1 MEKSN
6 QFFETTKPSRLF
18 FTVAVPGTISMLAMS
33 LYFIIEG
40 IFIGHILNEA
50 AFAAVN
56 LAMPFVFINFSLA
69 DMIGV
74 GSSVPISIALG
85 RREYKKANEIFSSS
99 LVLIV
104 LTSIFMGALLY
115 FFSPLFIELMGASGE
130 MAILAVKYVRIYA
143 LTGPFTTVLFA
154 MDNYLKISGF
164 VKTSMAINLFMSALN
179 VALLYLFLSGFKM
192 NVEGCAL
199 ATSIAMSVCAVLTF
213 IPFLTGKTVLKF
225 TYPKISGKNL
235 KEIVSCGAPIF
246 LNNVSGRVAA
256 IVMNVALLSIGGAV
270 YGQTAVA
277 AYSVLMYAAEIV
289 QPLFYGMSDSIS
301 PAIGYNWGAKRLD
314 RVSAITKWSFSMC
327 FIVSLVGTAFM
338 FFFPELVAKLF
349 VDTTQVALFEM
360 STHALRLFSF
370 TFVSRWAGFA
380 VQSFYSSIH
389 KPFLAS
395 ILSVS
400 SAMILPIAFIIILSP
415 LGLDG
420 LWLNMAATSFV
431 VMIMAFIMLFFSQKK
446 MKKDIENPLR

>member
-179 VALLYLFLSGFKM
+179 VALLYLF
-192 NVEGCAL
+192 
-199 ATSIAMSVCAVLTF
+199 
-213 IPFLTGKTVLKF
+213 
-225 TYPKISGKNL
+225 
-235 KEIVSCGAPIF
+235 
-246 LNNVSGRVAA
+246 
-256 IVMNVALLSIGGAV
+256 
-270 YGQTAVA
+270 
-277 AYSVLMYAAEIV
+277 
-289 QPLFYGMSDSIS
+289 
-301 PAIGYNWGAKRLD
+301 
-314 RVSAITKWSFSMC
+314 
-327 FIVSLVGTAFM
+327 
-338 FFFPELVAKLF
+338 
-349 VDTTQVALFEM
+349 
-360 STHALRLFSF
+360 
-370 TFVSRWAGFA
+370 
-380 VQSFYSSIH
+380 
-389 KPFLAS
+389 
-395 ILSVS
+395 
-400 SAMILPIAFIIILSP
+400 
-415 LGLDG
+415 
-420 LWLNMAATSFV
+420 
-431 VMIMAFIMLFFSQKK
+431 
-446 MKKDIENPLR
+446 